1 MKYIQFTVN
10 INQSDN
16 CSIIQYLGVLALLL
30 AFVSPTTYQ
39 QSPRD
44 YYQFLNHGYKF
55 GQTSK
60 ELSKLKVDVLG
71 KVLKM
76 HVTQLRS
83 GRCPV
88 SSPVSTHKHSQGLL
102 QKLSVLALSMTTN
115 CGHKFCSARNVETS
129 ERLRLCVT

>member
-10 INQSDN
+10 INQSNN

-71 KVLKM
+71 KVLKK

-88 SSPVSTHKHSQGLL
+88 SSVHTQTYSGSPSEAVCVSIVNDN
-102 QKLSVLALSMTTN
+102 KLRTQVL
-115 CGHKFCSARNVETS
+115 F
-129 ERLRLCVT
+129 

>member
-10 INQSDN
+10 INQSNN

-71 KVLKM
+71 KVLKK

-83 GRCPV
+83 GRCPGPVQCPHTNILRV
-88 SSPVSTHKHSQGLL
+88 SFRS
-102 QKLSVLALSMTTN
+102 
-115 CGHKFCSARNVETS
+115 C
-129 ERLRLCVT
+129 LC

>member
-10 INQSDN
+10 INQSNN

-71 KVLKM
+71 KVLKK

-88 SSPVSTHKHSQGLL
+88 TRPSVHSQTYSGSPSEAVCVSIVNDN
-102 QKLSVLALSMTTN
+102 KLRTQVL
-115 CGHKFCSARNVETS
+115 FCSE
-129 ERLRLCVT
+129 C

>member
-10 INQSDN
+10 INQSNN

-71 KVLKM
+71 KVLKK

-83 GRCPV
+83 GRCPAV
-88 SSPVSTHKHSQGLL
+88 QSSVHTRDNIGIHI
-102 QKLSVLALSMTTN
+102 
-115 CGHKFCSARNVETS
+115 
-129 ERLRLCVT
+129 

>member
-1 MKYIQFTVN
+1 M
-10 INQSDN
+10 
-16 CSIIQYLGVLALLL
+16 ALLL

-71 KVLKM
+71 KVLKK

-88 SSPVSTHKHSQGLL
+88 PRSSAHTQTYSGFPSEA
-102 QKLSVLALSMTTN
+102 VLALSMTTN
-115 CGHKFCSARNVETS
+115 CGHKVCFVLLGM
-129 ERLRLCVT
+129 LRLQSVYVSVSPRPVIVCHGLIYNIQ

>member
-10 INQSDN
+10 INQSNN

-71 KVLKM
+71 KVLKK

-88 SSPVSTHKHSQGLL
+88 SRSSVHTQTYSGSPSEAVCVSIVNDN
-102 QKLSVLALSMTTN
+102 KLRTQVL
-115 CGHKFCSARNVETS
+115 FCSE
-129 ERLRLCVT
+129 C